1 MRRHAHTP
9 NHGAANRLGRW
20 LRILLIAGCFGL
32 VPGSGPAAGE
42 SAAPMS
48 LRTAVETAI
57 DANLDLMT
65 TGQEIEAAQYNRK
78 VQKTNLLP
86 TFNASYRGVRNNSGV
101 SGFAAGAVTGVGNT
115 YTLTTG
121 LSQPL
126 FQGFALVNQVKIA
139 ELGVDAARMNRQ
151 FTRLEVIFQIKQAYF
166 NVLKAEKLLD
176 VARNTAEVLAA
187 QEEVARNF
195 YDVGMTPLNDLLQ
208 VRVQLANARQAL
220 ITAQNGL
227 DTAQSQFN
235 VILRRPVNAP
245 VNLVDIQTFQPLDHE
260 LDYYLDLAVRDRLD
274 IKVAGL
280 NVQVSE
286 KEVDIAR
293 SGYFPTITFD
303 ASYFR
308 SSTDWALS
316 DTERFANPD
325 GWSLTGIASWDFWQ
339 WGRTKFNTSER
350 RRRLAQTKIAREKT
364 IDQARL
370 EVEVSYLQAREAE
383 KNIQAVEKAV
393 EQAKENLRITNERYK
408 EQVATSVDTLVA
420 QNLLTSTQ
428 VNYFS
433 ALYNFKIAK
442 AFLQRA
448 VNLELLE

>member
-1 MRRHAHTP
+1 MRRSAHVP
-9 NHGAANRLGRW
+9 NDRAANRLGRW
-20 LRILLIAGCFGL
+20 LRILLIAGCCGL
-32 VPGSGPAAGE
+32 APCGGPLAQE
-42 SAAPMS
+42 SARPMS
-48 LRTAVETAI
+48 LREAVDTALT
-57 DANLDLMT
+57 ANLDLMT
-65 TGQEIEAAQYNRK
+65 TGQEIEAARDNRR
-78 VQKTNLLP
+78 VQKSNLLP
-86 TFNASYRGVRNNSGV
+86 TFNVNYRGVRSDSGV
-101 SGFAAGAVTGVGNT
+101 AGFAAGAVTGVGNT

-121 LSQPL
+121 LSQPV
-126 FQGFALVNQVKIA
+126 FQGFALVNQYKIA

-176 VARNTAEVLAA
+176 VARNTADVLVA

-208 VRVQLANARQAL
+208 VQVQLANARQAL
-220 ITAQNGL
+220 ITAQNNL

-245 VNLVDIQTFQPLDHE
+245 VNLIDIQSFVPLEKE

-280 NVQVSE
+280 NVQISE

-293 SGYFPTITFD
+293 SGYYPTISFD

-308 SSTDWALS
+308 TSTDWALS
-316 DTERFANPD
+316 ETDRFANPD

-350 RRRLAQTKIAREKT
+350 RRRLAQTKIAREKA

-383 KNIQAVEKAV
+383 KNIQAVDKAV

>member
-1 MRRHAHTP
+1 MLRHSHAP
-9 NHGAANRLGRW
+9 EERPANRLGRR
-20 LRILLIAGCFGL
+20 LRVFFILSLYCL
-32 VPGSGPAAGE
+32 VPCGGSGAQE
-42 SAAPMS
+42 SAQPMT
-48 LRTAVETAI
+48 LRMAVETAI
-57 DANLDLMT
+57 DANLDLMS
-65 TGQEIEAAQYNRK
+65 TGQEIEASQDNRRA
-78 VQKTNLLP
+78 QKTNLLP
-86 TFNASYRGVRNNSGV
+86 TFNLSYRGVRNDTGLA
-101 SGFAAGAVTGVGNT
+101 GFAAGAAPGVGNT
-115 YTLTTG
+115 FTLTTG
-121 LSQPL
+121 VRQPV
-126 FQGFALVNQVKIA
+126 FQGFALINQYKIA
-139 ELGVDAARMNRQ
+139 GFGVEVARMNRQ

-208 VRVQLANARQAL
+208 VQVQLANARQAL
-220 ITAQNGL
+220 ITAQNNL

-245 VNLVDIQTFQPLDHE
+245 VSLVDVQTFVPLENE
-260 LDYYLDLAVRDRLD
+260 LGYYLDLAVRDRLD
-274 IKVAGL
+274 IKIAGL
-280 NVQVSE
+280 NIQISE
-286 KEVDIAR
+286 KEVDVAR
-293 SGYFPTITFD
+293 SGFYPTITFD
-303 ASYFR
+303 ASYFK
-308 SSTDWALS
+308 SSTDWALGE
-316 DTERFANPD
+316 DDRFSNPD

-350 RRRLAQTKIAREKT
+350 RRRLAQTKIEREKT

-370 EVEVSYLQAREAE
+370 EVEVSFLQAREAE

-428 VNYFS
+428 VNYFN